1 MLKYRRDFIKKL
13 TNDEIKKIVSETCF
27 INLEDKMNVD
37 LLNEYVNI
45 VHKDIAELTDNEIN
59 EVREFSND
67 YLSNDFQWKDY
78 HPKIFIIND
87 LSVNLVLNS
96 LFHFIVSSVFVLI
109 ELPHCRNYIFY
120 CIINKT

>member
-27 INLEDKMNVD
+27 INLEDKMTVD
-37 LLNEYVNI
+37 LLNEYVNV

-67 YLSNDFQWKDY
+67 YLSNDFQ
-78 HPKIFIIND
+78 
-87 LSVNLVLNS
+87 
-96 LFHFIVSSVFVLI
+96 
-109 ELPHCRNYIFY
+109 
-120 CIINKT
+120 